1 MANVSTYMVLHVW
14 EKASSVAGYDP
25 DIWRKDFAG
34 AWIRKD
40 SYGLHTK
47 YGWEVDHLQ
56 PLSKGGTNDLGNL
69 APLHWQNNQTKR
81 TEIRTP
87 KSIYHNHT
95 RGGVNL
101 LALPRVFTSTY
112 FHTILTIDYDDDY
125 DISTSSNL
133 SPLIL

>member
-25 DIWRKDFAG
+25 DIWLKDFAG

-40 SYGLHTK
+40 SCGLHTK

-69 APLHWQNNQTKR
+69 APLHWQNNQTKGADYP
-81 TEIRTP
+81 IF
-87 KSIYHNHT
+87 N
-95 RGGVNL
+95 
-101 LALPRVFTSTY
+101 TSVV
-112 FHTILTIDYDDDY
+112 HSAANKNRKVQD
-125 DISTSSNL
+125 SRKKEH
-133 SPLIL
+133 

>member
-56 PLSKGGTNDLGNL
+56 PLSKGGTNDLGN
-69 APLHWQNNQTKR
+69 ACT
-81 TEIRTP
+81 
-87 KSIYHNHT
+87 
-95 RGGVNL
+95 
-101 LALPRVFTSTY
+101 
-112 FHTILTIDYDDDY
+112 
-125 DISTSSNL
+125 TSSCVKV
-133 SPLIL
+133 

>member
-69 APLHWQNNQTKR
+69 APLHWQNNQTKG

-95 RGGVNL
+95 RGSVNL
-101 LALPRVFTSTY
+101 LALPRVLLL
-112 FHTILTIDYDDDY
+112 H
-125 DISTSSNL
+125 ISTL
-133 SPLIL
+133 FRPLTMTMTMTSLRPLTSHL